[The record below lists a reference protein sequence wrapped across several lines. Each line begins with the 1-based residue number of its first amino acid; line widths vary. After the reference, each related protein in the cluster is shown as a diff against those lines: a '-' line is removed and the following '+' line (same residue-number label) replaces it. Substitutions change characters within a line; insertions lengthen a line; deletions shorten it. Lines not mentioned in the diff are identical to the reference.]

1 MADMTILTITADER
15 FLEVLRDQLH
25 HRNADGGNRMIVAGT
40 IEEACSLLPM
50 AHPRLIVVHWTH
62 HGSHLE
68 ELNRLLWAT
77 SVLARRVPVL
87 VIADQYRTEQATTL
101 YRMGVTEYVS
111 RTHHVGQFGRILDA
125 YLGRSRAPRSRRA
138 SAPADPEPP
147 QSIKPWATA
156 AIGGLK
162 VQVV

>member
-1 MADMTILTITADER
+1 MADMTILTITADEM

-25 HRNADGGNRMIVAGT
+25 HRNDGGSRMIVAGT

-87 VIADQYRTEQATTL
+87 VIADQYRTDQATTL

-111 RTHHVGQFGRILDA
+111 RTHHVGQFGRILDV
-125 YLGRSRAPRSRRA
+125 YLGRSRASRSRRTVT
-138 SAPADPEPP
+138 APDSEPP
-147 QSIKPWATA
+147 QAVKPWSTA
-156 AIGGLK
+156 ALGGVK
-162 VQVV
+162 AQVI

>member
-1 MADMTILTITADER
+1 MADMTILTITADEK
-15 FLEVLRDQLH
+15 FLDALRDQLR
-25 HRNADGGNRMIVAGT
+25 HRNDDGNRMIVAGT

-111 RTHHVGQFGRILDA
+111 RTHHAGQFGWILDI
-125 YLGRSRAPRSRRA
+125 YLRRSPASRSRR
-138 SAPADPEPP
+138 SATAPDPEPP
-147 QSIKPWATA
+147 PALKPWSSA
-156 AIGGLK
+156 ALGGVK
-162 VQVV
+162 AQVV

>member
-1 MADMTILTITADER
+1 MADMTILTITGDER

-25 HRNADGGNRMIVAGT
+25 HRNDGGSRMIVAGT

-125 YLGRSRAPRSRRA
+125 YLGRSRTPRSRRA
-138 SAPADPEPP
+138 SPAADPEPITLSGP
-147 QSIKPWATA
+147 PSNRVE
-156 AIGGLK
+156 GGPES
-162 VQVV
+162 

>member
-1 MADMTILTITADER
+1 MADMTILTITADEK
-15 FLEVLRDQLH
+15 FLDVLRDQLH
-25 HRNADGGNRMIVAGT
+25 QRNEGASRMIVAGT

-50 AHPRLIVVHWTH
+50 ANPRLIVVHWTY

-125 YLGRSRAPRSRRA
+125 YLPKAPASRSRRVVAA
-138 SAPADPEPP
+138 SEVEASP
-147 QSIKPWATA
+147 SIKPWSTQAMSGVTA
-156 AIGGLK
+156 
-162 VQVV
+162 QVV